1 MQYGERGEKYQVM
14 EKTLGIWC
22 GARNIAVLCKYGI
35 LEYENNFKEQS
46 FKFI

>member
-22 GARNIAVLCKYGI
+22 GARNIAVFCKHGD
-35 LEYENNFKEQS
+35 LENENKFKKRVFS
-46 FKFI
+46 